1 MDAQVTFH
9 NVDAAAYSEV
19 RERVLGLHEG
29 VVADDAPQ
37 AIQCRGVRA
46 EVEFDEDARDLHVRI
61 DVVPS
66 IVTRGYVLGWL
77 HDALLAAETEDA
89 SATTARVG
97 GSDG

>member
-9 NVDAAAYSEV
+9 NVDPSAYSEV

-29 VVADDAPQ
+29 VVADDTLE
-37 AIQCRGVRA
+37 AIHCRGVRA
-46 EVEFDEDARDLHVRI
+46 QVEFDEDARDLRVRI

-77 HDALLAAETEDA
+77 HDALLAAETDDA
-89 SATTARVG
+89 PASTPLAG
-97 GSDG
+97 GSDE